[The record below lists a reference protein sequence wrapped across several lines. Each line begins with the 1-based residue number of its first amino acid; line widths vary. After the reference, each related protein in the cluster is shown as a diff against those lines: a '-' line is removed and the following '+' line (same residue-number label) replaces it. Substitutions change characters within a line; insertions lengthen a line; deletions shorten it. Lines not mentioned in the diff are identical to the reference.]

1 MAKAKLE
8 YRLRA
13 DGKYDFH
20 LIASNGEEL
29 MNGSQGYDKKNLKR
43 AAAALK
49 RSMGAAVFCEGP
61 ATEGSGGPGEE
72 GPGGP

>member
-20 LIASNGEEL
+20 LIAANGEAL

-43 AAAALK
+43 AANALRKAMDGAELCLAADDDGD
-49 RSMGAAVFCEGP
+49 SG
-61 ATEGSGGPGEE
+61 GGPGE
-72 GPGGP
+72 P